1 MAIQCIVCDL
11 LPGRENKGDEVLSR
25 CGWCLNPIVA
35 QCQKCGHRYRLKDKH
50 YHASHKWGGVRPSSG
65 TPMEW
70 GKTGANIMKLNANLG
85 MKARQREYEHYYDE
99 EDKDAAAQ
107 DDP

>member
-1 MAIQCIVCDL
+1 
-11 LPGRENKGDEVLSR
+11 
-25 CGWCLNPIVA
+25 
-35 QCQKCGHRYRLKDKH
+35 
-50 YHASHKWGGVRPSSG
+50 
-65 TPMEW
+65 MEW
-70 GKTGANIMKLNANLG
+70 GETGANIMKLNANLG